1 MRDANNMNEWV
12 NTADSHKFV
21 HRTDTNLPDSDD
33 EHTIVDV
40 EHDIESNDSQLRSSP
55 PSTSKPIVRR
65 RSSSTPDIKPEK
77 ISLRKL
83 VANAIQSACASFMAV
98 NEKSSTISD
107 DWYTQLGNLYNL
119 SIECNHVIN
128 SGLGVVATCRA
139 VPEPLAKK
147 FMRQIRVLQ
156 NKIKEEAEKMWW

>member
-1 MRDANNMNEWV
+1 
-12 NTADSHKFV
+12 
-21 HRTDTNLPDSDD
+21 
-33 EHTIVDV
+33 
-40 EHDIESNDSQLRSSP
+40 
-55 PSTSKPIVRR
+55 
-65 RSSSTPDIKPEK
+65 
-77 ISLRKL
+77 LRKL